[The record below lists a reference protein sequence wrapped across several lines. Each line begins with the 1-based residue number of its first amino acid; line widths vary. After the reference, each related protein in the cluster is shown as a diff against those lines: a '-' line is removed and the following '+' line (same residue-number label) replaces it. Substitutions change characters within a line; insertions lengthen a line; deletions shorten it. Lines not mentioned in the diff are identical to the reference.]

1 MQNVRMKAVF
11 YKILLQKPVFA
22 FKIRMIA
29 TTTSNIAG
37 ETMGPLSGLKVVDLT
52 HVMAGPTC
60 TLMLAD
66 MGAEVIKIEKIP
78 AGDDTRYMIPPKIG
92 DEAASFLMM
101 NRNKKGIALD
111 LKKPGGAKVL
121 RRLIASADVLV
132 ENFGP
137 DVMDRL
143 GFSYAAIAKDH
154 PALIYCSLSG
164 FGRTGPYK
172 HRRGFDLVAQAMS
185 GIRGLPGEK
194 PDGPPGK
201 CGAPLSDIT
210 AGILAALGIL
220 AAYTHRL
227 KTGEGQWVETSLFEA
242 ALVQTYWQAAIA
254 LATGVAPKAMGSAHP
269 LNAPYQAFEA
279 SDKWI
284 VVGGANQKHWM
295 RTLEVLG
302 ASELASDRR
311 FKTGGDRMA
320 HLKELEGLL
329 SARFRTQP
337 AAYWLSALEE
347 VGVPCGPVNNMLQ
360 ALTDPQTIAREMVV
374 EVEHSTLGKAKT
386 VGLPIKFSQT
396 PGKVRSGAPLYAEH
410 TSAILSAYG
419 FGADEIAALQKEGA
433 VAVASVVRDE
443 VS

>member
-1 MQNVRMKAVF
+1 MKAWM
-11 YKILLQKPVFA
+11 PSS
-22 FKIRMIA
+22 
-29 TTTSNIAG
+29 TSASRNGPAADRNKNNEIAG

-66 MGAEVIKIEKIP
+66 MGAEVIKNEKIP
-78 AGDDTRYMIPPKIG
+78 SGYNTRYMVPPKIG
-92 DEAASFLMM
+92 DMAASFLMM
-101 NRNKKGIALD
+101 NRNKQGIALD
-111 LKKPGGAKVL
+111 LKTPGGAKVL
-121 RRLIASADVLV
+121 RRLIESADVLV

-137 DVMDRL
+137 GVMDRL
-143 GFSYAAIAKDH
+143 GFGYTDISKAH

-185 GIRGLPGEK
+185 GIMSFTGER
-194 PDGPPGK
+194 PDGPPVK

-210 AGILAALGIL
+210 AGIIAAMGIL

-227 KTGEGQWVETSLFEA
+227 KTGQGQWVETSLFEA

-269 LNAPYQAFEA
+269 LNAPYQAFES

-284 VVGGANQKHWM
+284 VVGGANQKHWL

-302 ASELASDRR
+302 APERAGHPR
-311 FKTGGDRMA
+311 FAPGADRMA
-320 HLKELEGLL
+320 HLKELETLL
-329 SARFRTQP
+329 SARCRTKP
-337 AAYWLSALEE
+337 ATYWLSALEE

-360 ALTDPQTIAREMVV
+360 ALADPQTLARDMVV
-374 EVEHSTLGKAKT
+374 EVEHSSLGKVKT
-386 VGLPIKFSQT
+386 LGLPIKFSQT
-396 PGKVRSGAPLYAEH
+396 PGKVRSGAPLYGEP
-410 TSAILSAYG
+410 TSALFSAYG
-419 FGADEIAALQKEGA
+419 FGADEIAALQEEGA
-433 VAVASVVRDE
+433 VAGAGAVRDE